1 MKRSNDQM
9 ATMEKDGGI
18 YGWLLVLS
26 CHVGCMFI
34 IGTYQSVG
42 PVFVELQRYFNAGSA
57 RTSWILSVATFTQ
70 LTFGPVANITVK
82 KIGYRRTFV
91 IGGILSSLGFLL
103 SAFAPTLEFLYFSFG
118 LLTGCG
124 YGFIV
129 SPLFGIVPF
138 YIKKRYILA
147 NAVVGVGSGTGAF
160 AFTPLWQLLIDWYG
174 WRGACIVFAAI
185 NANLCI
191 CGVFF
196 RDPKVL
202 TSKQQ
207 TESVDDMSASQHD
220 TNQTSREKK
229 STKQKICEVCDC
241 GLLRKYPTLL
251 LISVMSFFLGI
262 GVAFTG
268 IPPHTVARALS
279 KNLGSNSEIALVMS
293 IFGIMGIVG
302 RLITPVILL
311 FKFRALTSVKLYGW
325 SFTSVGVTCLLSSLA
340 DSYVKYSV
348 NAAFL
353 GLFSGFLFCLIS
365 QTIKDVAGPTNMT
378 AALSVCGPFG
388 GIGGLIGPLIG
399 GWLYDTTKDYNN
411 TFYFYGS
418 CMVCSGLTLLILQP
432 FTDRCQKEIRT
443 ESEVETDVYTME
455 TVSTATNTG

>member
-9 ATMEKDGGI
+9 ETTETDGGI

-26 CHVGCMFI
+26 CHVGSMFI
-34 IGTYQSVG
+34 VGTYQSVG
-42 PVFVELQRYFNAGSA
+42 PVFVEVQRYFNAGSA
-57 RTSWILSVATFTQ
+57 RTSWILSVAACTQ

-82 KIGYRRTFV
+82 KIGYRRTVV
-91 IGGILSSLGFLL
+91 IGGILSSVGFLL

-124 YGFIV
+124 YGFIT
-129 SPLFGIVPF
+129 SPLMGIVPF
-138 YIKKRYILA
+138 YIKKRFILA
-147 NAVVGVGSGTGAF
+147 NALISVGSGTGAF

-191 CGVFF
+191 CGAFF
-196 RDPKVL
+196 RDPKVI
-202 TSKQQ
+202 TSMQQ
-207 TESVDDMSASQHD
+207 TESVDDISANQYD
-220 TNQTSREKK
+220 TNQTSYNKQAK
-229 STKQKICEVCDC
+229 KQKICECFDC
-241 GLLRKYPTLL
+241 GLLRKYPTLAL
-251 LISVMSFFLGI
+251 MSVMSIFLGI

-268 IPPHTVARALS
+268 VPSHTFARANS

-293 IFGIMGIVG
+293 IFGVMGILG

-311 FKFRALTSVKLYGW
+311 FKFRALTSVRLYGW
-325 SFTSVGVTCLLSSLA
+325 TFILVGVTCLLSSLA
-340 DSYVKYSV
+340 DSYLKYSINV
-348 NAAFL
+348 AFL
-353 GLFSGFLFCLIS
+353 GLFSGLLFCLIS

-378 AALSVCGPFG
+378 AAVAVTTPFG

-418 CMVCSGLTLLILQP
+418 CMVCAGLTLLILQP
-432 FTDRCQKEIRT
+432 FTDRCQKEIHT
-443 ESEVETDVYTME
+443 ESEVKTEVYTVG